1 MDWIAWTRAGLPSTF
16 FTGGQDAE
24 QDVWIRL
31 PPWVNQRLIIYAFN
45 SLVPR
50 ELYEVP
56 NAMRRTTGGT
66 GHSLCS

>member
-1 MDWIAWTRAGLPSTF
+1 MDWIAWSRAGLPSTF

-31 PPWVNQRLIIYAFN
+31 PPWVNQRLHH
-45 SLVPR
+45 LCLQQPVPR
-50 ELYEVP
+50 ELYQVP
-56 NAMRRTTGGT
+56 NAMRRTTGVT